1 MTTSA
6 LVQRIEIDGRPAT
19 AAGLLWPALANP
31 GHFTAMQVRGGRVRG
46 IDRHLARLDG
56 ATRELFGQPL
66 EGEWVRGLVRH
77 ILRDDIEDA
86 SVRVHVHAPGG
97 KPSVMIT
104 VRPPTV
110 LAETMEGRA
119 QSLMSV
125 PYQRPFAHIKHLGG
139 FGQAHYGELA
149 RRAGYDGA
157 LLTALDGEISE
168 GAVTNIGFFDGA
180 SVVWPEAPHLS
191 GITMQL
197 VEAGLPAAG
206 LPTRHARVTLA
217 DLPTYSAAFVTNAWG
232 ISPVRRIDDVTYA
245 VDEKLMAT
253 VSGIYEEVPWET
265 A

>member
-1 MTTSA
+1 MTTAA

-31 GHFTAMQVRGGRVRG
+31 GHFTAMQVRDGKVRG
-46 IDRHLARLDG
+46 MDRHLARLDA
-56 ATRELFGQPL
+56 ATRELFGEAL
-66 EGEWVRGLVRH
+66 EGELVRGHLRH

-110 LAETMEGRA
+110 LARTMEGRA
-119 QSLMSV
+119 QSLLSV
-125 PYQRPFAHIKHLGG
+125 PYLRPFAHIKHLGG
-139 FGQAHYGELA
+139 FGQAHYAELA
-149 RRAGYDGA
+149 RRAGYDSA
-157 LLTALDGEISE
+157 LLTGPDGEISE
-168 GAVTNIGFFDGA
+168 GAVTNIGFFDGV
-180 SVVWPEAPHLS
+180 SVVWPDAPHLS

-206 LPTRHARVTLA
+206 VPTRHARVTLA
-217 DLPTYSAAFVTNAWG
+217 DLPSYAAAFVTNAWG
-232 ISPVRRIDDVTYA
+232 VSPVRRIDDMAYG

-253 VSGIYEEVPWET
+253 VAGVYEEVPWDT
-265 A
+265 V